1 MNKDTE
7 KKYVRSLTES
17 GDFYSATAELW
28 KQYRDAVD
36 KSDWDFAQGLEEGNN
51 PDFFYDP

>member
-1 MNKDTE
+1 VTTTE
-7 KKYVRSLTES
+7 KKYIRDLTES

-28 KQYRDAVD
+28 KQYRDAVN
-36 KSDWDFAQGLEEGNN
+36 KNDWDFAQGLEEGNN